1 MEINYLKNS
10 DLFKAIGHPV
20 RLHILYGLM
29 KDDCNVSK
37 IVKSLGIPQSTVSQ
51 HLGILRTRKIIKSR
65 KDGTKTCYSIVDDKI
80 RKILAILKE

>member
-1 MEINYLKNS
+1 MEINYLKSS
-10 DLFKAIGHPV
+10 DLLKAIGHPV
-20 RLHILYGLM
+20 RLQILHGLM

-65 KDGTKTCYSIVDDKI
+65 KDGTKTFIV
-80 RKILAILKE
+80 